1 MGAGYCKCR
10 KVNSLVTE
18 RAGGAAKWLRDT
30 WRVTESACADHLHL
44 VVDPWNFLHF
54 KTRLRGKGGI

>member
-44 VVDPWNFLHF
+44 VVDP
-54 KTRLRGKGGI
+54 